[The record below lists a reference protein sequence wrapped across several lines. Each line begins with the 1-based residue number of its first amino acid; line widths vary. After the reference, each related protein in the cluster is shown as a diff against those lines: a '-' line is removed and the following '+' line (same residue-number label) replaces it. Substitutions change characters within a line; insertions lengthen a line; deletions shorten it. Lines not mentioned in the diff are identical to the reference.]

1 MSQKND
7 LKSQPGRCSCTA
19 LRKAS
24 RRISQLYDAALAPSG
39 LKTTQRAILAQIR
52 RSEPTTVGRLADA
65 LVMDAGALAHTL
77 KPLDRDGLVSIDID
91 RSDRRN
97 RLVRLTPAG
106 CSRLAESDILWENAQ
121 RSFEVAFGRVKS
133 EALRAAMR
141 FLISG
146 EFARDFE
153 KAIASRLAMS

>member
-1 MSQKND
+1 MMSQTID

-91 RSDRRN
+91 RSDRRD
-97 RLVRLTPAG
+97 RLVHVQRRRPAAHRLREQHRGRRPVG
-106 CSRLAESDILWENAQ
+106 Q
-121 RSFEVAFGRVKS
+121 RIAVAVEV
-133 EALRAAMR
+133 EA
-141 FLISG
+141 
-146 EFARDFE
+146 
-153 KAIASRLAMS
+153 